1 MLHTNANAAWW
12 THSSPFSPHGESA
25 RRRVGSA
32 WEPPLIEK
40 GGTFILLVSDKSAI
54 LRKHGDDRFERAICP
69 PLLHLLV
76 AISRRH
82 ANLKT

>member
-40 GGTFILLVSDKSAI
+40 GGTFILHSESI
-54 LRKHGDDRFERAICP
+54 LRKHVDDRFERAICP